1 MTTKYK
7 TMTKIKIGW
16 VGLGTMGTPMVRN
29 LLAKG
34 FPVCVY
40 NRTREKEK
48 ELIKL
53 GASSADSLQQ
63 LSQVSE
69 VVVTMVT
76 DDEAVEQVY
85 NSTNGL
91 LTDPSPGTLMIDMST
106 VGTQIS
112 KKLAKDCSD
121 KGVRFLEAKVSGSVK
136 PAEEGQLVIM
146 GGGAVEDYQKA
157 LPVFETLGKHSSL
170 MGEVGIASAVKLCLN
185 YFLALTMQGLA
196 EMVLFAQQLHID
208 TEDMLSLVNES
219 ALGSGVTRLKSQ
231 AILSNDFSP
240 AFALK
245 HITKDLRLVQKEG
258 MTFPLFNPLLTTYQA
273 ASYVGYGEEDAI
285 SIIRFLDK
293 RFSEFKNP
301 DSLYETIPI
310 AEPISG

>member
-1 MTTKYK
+1 M

-16 VGLGTMGTPMVRN
+16 VGLGTMGIPMARN
-29 LLAKG
+29 LLSKG
-34 FPVCVY
+34 FSVCVF

-48 ELIKL
+48 ELTEL
-53 GASSADSLQQ
+53 GASAAPSLQH
-63 LSQVSE
+63 LSQICDLVI
-69 VVVTMVT
+69 TMVT

-85 NSTNGL
+85 NNSNGL
-91 LTDPSPGTLMIDMST
+91 LADPLRGILMIDMST
-106 VGTQIS
+106 VSTQIS

-146 GGGAVEDYQKA
+146 TGGAKADYQQA
-157 LPVFETLGKHSSL
+157 LPVFQILGKSSFH
-170 MGEVGIASAVKLCLN
+170 MGEVGIASAAKLCLN

-196 EMVLFAQQLHID
+196 ETTLFAQQLKID
-208 TEDMLSLVNES
+208 AADMLNLLNES
-219 ALGSGVTRLKSQ
+219 ALGSGITRLKSK

-258 MTFPLFNPLLTTYQA
+258 MAFPLFSPLL
-273 ASYVGYGEEDAI
+273 ASYQSASQMGFGEDDAI
-285 SIIRFLDK
+285 SIIRFLNKMLPD
-293 RFSEFKNP
+293 FKK
-301 DSLYETIPI
+301 S
-310 AEPISG
+310 

>member
-1 MTTKYK
+1 
-7 TMTKIKIGW
+7 MTKIKIGW
-16 VGLGTMGTPMVRN
+16 VGLGTMGTPMVKN

-53 GASSADSLQQ
+53 GASTADSLQQ
-63 LSQVSE
+63 LSQISE
-69 VVVTMVT
+69 VVITMVT

-85 NSTNGL
+85 NSSNGL
-91 LTDPSPGTLMIDMST
+91 LTAPSPGTLMIDMST
-106 VGTQIS
+106 VGTKIS
-112 KKLAKDCSD
+112 KKLEKDCSD

-146 GGGAVEDYQKA
+146 VGGANEDYQKA
-157 LPVFETLGKHSSL
+157 LPIFETLGKQSFL
-170 MGEVGIASAVKLCLN
+170 MGEVGIASAAKLCLN
-185 YFLALTMQGLA
+185 YFLALIFQGLA
-196 EMVLFAQQLHID
+196 ETVLFAQQEHID
-208 TEDMLSLVNES
+208 KEAMLNLVNES
-219 ALGSGVTRLKSQ
+219 ALGSGITRLKSL

-258 MTFPLFNPLLTTYQA
+258 MNFPLFNPLL
-273 ASYVGYGEEDAI
+273 ASYQSASQMGYGEKDAI
-285 SIIRFLDK
+285 SIISFLDK
-293 RFSEFKNP
+293 RS
-301 DSLYETIPI
+301 DS
-310 AEPISG
+310 

>member
-1 MTTKYK
+1 
-7 TMTKIKIGW
+7 MTKMKIGW
-16 VGLGTMGTPMVRN
+16 VGLGTMGIPMVRN
-29 LLAKG
+29 LLNKG
-34 FPVCVY
+34 FSVCVY

-53 GASSADSLQQ
+53 GASSARSLQH
-63 LSQVSE
+63 LSQISD
-69 VVVTMVT
+69 VVITMVT

-85 NSTNGL
+85 NGSNGL
-91 LTDPSPGTLMIDMST
+91 LADPSRNILMIDMST

-112 KKLAKDCSD
+112 KKLAKDCSN

-146 GGGAVEDYQKA
+146 AGGAMKDYQQA
-157 LPVFETLGKHSSL
+157 LPIFETLGKSSSHI
-170 MGEVGIASAVKLCLN
+170 GEVGIASAAKLCLN

-196 EMVLFAQQLHID
+196 ETALFAQQLNID
-208 TEDMLSLVNES
+208 TTDMLNLVNES

-231 AILSNDFSP
+231 TILSNDFSP

-258 MTFPLFNPLLTTYQA
+258 MPFPLFNPLLATFQTAFQM
-273 ASYVGYGEEDAI
+273 GYGEEDAI
-285 SIIRFLDK
+285 GIIRFLDK
-293 RFSEFKNP
+293 HGSGFKTP
-301 DSLYETIPI
+301 GSLNKTI
-310 AEPISG
+310 SN

>member
-1 MTTKYK
+1 M
-7 TMTKIKIGW
+7 KIGW
-16 VGLGTMGTPMVRN
+16 VGLGTMGTPMVKN

-53 GASSADSLQQ
+53 GATSAESLQQ

-69 VVVTMVT
+69 VVITMIT

-85 NSTNGL
+85 NSEHGL
-91 LTDPSPGTLMIDMST
+91 LNNPSSGTLMIDMST

-112 KKLAKDCSD
+112 KRLAKNCVD

-146 GGGAVEDYQKA
+146 AGGAPEDYQNA
-157 LPVFETLGKHSSL
+157 LPIFEVLGKRSFL
-170 MGEVGIASAVKLCLN
+170 MGEVGIASAAKLCLN
-185 YFLALTMQGLA
+185 YFLALTFQGLS
-196 EMVLFAQQLHID
+196 ETVLFAQRENID
-208 TEDMLSLVNES
+208 KEAMLNLINES
-219 ALGSGVTRLKSQ
+219 ALGSGITRLKSQ

-258 MTFPLFNPLLTTYQA
+258 MNFPLFRPLL
-273 ASYVGYGEEDAI
+273 ASYQSASKAGYGEKDAI
-285 SIIRFLDK
+285 SIIGFLDK
-293 RFSEFKNP
+293 PAVNSKNFASLFSIAGSRKIKELKNE
-301 DSLYETIPI
+301 DK
-310 AEPISG
+310 